1 MNLLRHLI
9 RQFIATVIFLGYSEN
24 EILNEMENYCNDPE
38 GENNEV

>member
-1 MNLLRHLI
+1 MNLLRNLI
-9 RQFIATVIFLGYSEN
+9 RQFIAKLISLGYSEN